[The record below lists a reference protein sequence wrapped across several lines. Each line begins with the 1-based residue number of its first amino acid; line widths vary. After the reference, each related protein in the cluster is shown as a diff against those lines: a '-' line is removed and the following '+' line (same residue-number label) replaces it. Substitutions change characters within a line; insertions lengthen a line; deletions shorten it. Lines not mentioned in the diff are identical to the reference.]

1 LRRQENVSTLGANRK
16 ETRKKAFNEKNQ
28 NALAELDKT
37 HSSAAHPAAFQIST
51 NGINP
56 LGLGIR
62 LAKLM

>member
-37 HSSAAHPAAFQIST
+37 HSSAAALCRFSSALLVTGFQSLP
-51 NGINP
+51 NRFN
-56 LGLGIR
+56 LSS
-62 LAKLM
+62 